1 MRLIDV
7 ATKIAGIAIERKLA
21 EERIQFM
28 ATHDALTGVLSR
40 ASLKERLIQ
49 ALRLADRRD
58 RWAAVVFVDL
68 DNFKYVNDSLGHN
81 VGDELLRTIAK
92 RLIACVR
99 ATDAVVRIG
108 GDEFVLVLG
117 DQEKM
122 IVAISDVALRTQAAI
137 AEPIAVEGH
146 TLRMTG
152 SIGVAIYPND
162 ADNADAL
169 IANADAAMYRAKEN
183 GRNNFQFFR
192 PEINLAIQEK
202 FTQHEELR
210 AGIARSEFTLHYQP
224 QIDLSSG
231 GRSRRRGAGA
241 LAPSNARP
249 PAARALPSARRG
261 IPA

>member
-1 MRLIDV
+1 MLGTFAIYSDRVREPTSDETRLIDV
-7 ATKIAGIAIERKLA
+7 ATKIVGIAIERKLA

-40 ASLKERLIQ
+40 ASLKETLAQ
-49 ALRLADRRD
+49 ALRLAERRD

-81 VGDELLRTIAK
+81 VGDDLLRTIAK

-117 DQEKM
+117 DQEKT
-122 IVAISDVALRTQAAI
+122 VEAISAVARRTQAAI

-146 TLRMTG
+146 NLRMTG

-162 ADNADAL
+162 GGQC
-169 IANADAAMYRAKEN
+169 
-183 GRNNFQFFR
+183 GRPHRQ
-192 PEINLAIQEK
+192 
-202 FTQHEELR
+202 
-210 AGIARSEFTLHYQP
+210 
-224 QIDLSSG
+224 
-231 GRSRRRGAGA
+231 RRRRDVSREGK
-241 LAPSNARP
+241 RP
-249 PAARALPSARRG
+249 QQFSVFPPRDQPRHPGEVHAARGAAGRG
-261 IPA
+261 RTR